1 MSPFLTKNH
10 LPGGMWKW
18 QIGFFAL
25 GAVLFLVLAAARE
38 WPTAIESVD
47 VEQTRLNVALA
58 PLSADRPFIQ
68 EFQAE
73 HNGLVEVELLL
84 TRLSEERGGQVIVRL
99 HDEDGRL
106 VAEEAWR
113 ASSLRHNQ
121 ILTLRFAP
129 QRASAGKRY
138 VLSLEGSDEPPFSF
152 WGYDTDV
159 YAGGALTG
167 PDTSVEDLRL
177 VTRYRLL
184 PADAVRIAAAR
195 LWQGGGVL
203 LLALALILM
212 PGALLLLLLRRV
224 GDSWEAAAW
233 WGVALALGS
242 GAWPLLWYW
251 LTVAGGRWRG
261 WSLAAVLLV
270 GWLIALVLWRR
281 KGRAPGK
288 RPFHIH
294 IPLALILL
302 LALALRL
309 LAVRDLAFPPW
320 VDSTRHALITQ
331 VMAGDGQIVR
341 DYFPYLPVE
350 QFPYHF
356 GFHTLSAGLLL
367 LGAEALPTLLL
378 LLGQGLNALVALT
391 VYAAAWLV
399 TRRRA
404 AALIASFLVAI
415 PFYFPAYYASWG
427 RFTQLTGVLLLPV
440 LLALTWQALR
450 ADAPRQRLWWMVA
463 LLAAGLALIH
473 FRVFMVYLPFAPLAW
488 LVAGRGRRLR
498 ALLAATGLALLLA
511 GPRLWELL
519 RMTEGTR
526 TGMLTGGLGSYNE
539 FPWAYVTVGWERE
552 FLAAAG
558 LALLLALVPA
568 VRGRLWALFALTLA
582 AWSGLVLLL
591 LFYAPT
597 SWLIN
602 LNSAYI
608 VFFVPLALILG
619 VTAGEAEAW
628 WRRRGSWA
636 FPFYALSGVAI
647 AALFLFGL
655 RQQIDILNPVTRL
668 ARTAD
673 VAAIAWV
680 DDNVPPEATVAVN
693 SWHWLGST
701 WAGSD
706 GGAWLLPLT
715 GRATTTPPA
724 DYIYNREMV
733 RRVAAFNQA
742 AEAVED
748 WSDPAAAEWLR
759 DEGVTH
765 VFVGRRGG
773 LFDPAELLR
782 NPALTLLYGY
792 DGVFVFEI
800 DAPAV
805 DR

>member
-1 MSPFLTKNH
+1 
-10 LPGGMWKW
+10 MWKW
-18 QIGFFAL
+18 QIGFFTV
-25 GAVLFLVLAAARE
+25 GAVLLLVLAAARD
-38 WPTAIESVD
+38 WPAAIESVD

-73 HNGLVEVELLL
+73 HNGLVEVELILA
-84 TRLSEERGGQVIVRL
+84 RLSEERGGQVIVRL

-106 VAEEAWR
+106 VADEAWR

-129 QRASAGKRY
+129 QRASAGQRY
-138 VLSLEGSDEPPFSF
+138 TLSLEGTDEPPFSF
-152 WGYDTDV
+152 WGYDADV
-159 YAGGALTG
+159 YAGGALRG

-184 PADAVRIAAAR
+184 PADAARIAAAG
-195 LWQGGGVL
+195 LWQGSGVL
-203 LLALALILM
+203 LLALVLVLM
-212 PGALLLLLLRRV
+212 PGVLLLLLLRREWE
-224 GDSWEAAAW
+224 SWDAAAW

-242 GAWPLLWYW
+242 GVWPLLWYW

-261 WSLAAVLLV
+261 WSLAALLIA
-270 GWLIALVLWRR
+270 GWLTALILWWP
-281 KGRAPGK
+281 KKRAPGK
-288 RPFHIH
+288 RLFYVH
-294 IPLALILL
+294 IPLALIFLS
-302 LALALRL
+302 ALALRL
-309 LAVRDLAFPPW
+309 LAVRDLSFPPW

-367 LGAEALPTLLL
+367 LGAAALPTLLL
-378 LLGQGLNALVALT
+378 VLGQGLNAFVALT
-391 VYAAAWLV
+391 VYTAAWLV
-399 TRRRA
+399 TRRRT
-404 AALIASFLVAI
+404 AALTAAFLVAV

-450 ADAPRQRLWWMVA
+450 ADAPPQRLWWLVA

-473 FRVFMVYLPFAPLAW
+473 FRVFLVYLPFVPLAW
-488 LVAGRGRRLR
+488 LVAGRGRRLQ
-498 ALLAATGLALLLA
+498 ALLAATGLGLLLA
-511 GPRLWELL
+511 GPRLWELFQ
-519 RMTEGTR
+519 MTQGTR
-526 TGMLTGGLGSYNE
+526 RGMLTGGLGSYNE
-539 FPWAYVTVGWERE
+539 FPWAYVTVGWERA

-568 VRGRLWALFALTLA
+568 VRGRLWALFALALA

-591 LFYAPT
+591 LFYAPA

-619 VTAGEAEAW
+619 VTAGEVEAW
-628 WRRRGSWA
+628 WRQRGPWA
-636 FPFYALSGVAI
+636 LPLYAMSGVAI
-647 AALFLFGL
+647 AALSLFGM

-680 DDNVPPEATVAVN
+680 DDNVPPQATVAVN

-748 WSDPAAAEWLR
+748 WSDPTAAEWLR

-765 VFVGRRGG
+765 IFVGRRGG
-773 LFDPAELLR
+773 FFDPAELLR

-800 DAPAV
+800 DAPAAGG
-805 DR
+805 